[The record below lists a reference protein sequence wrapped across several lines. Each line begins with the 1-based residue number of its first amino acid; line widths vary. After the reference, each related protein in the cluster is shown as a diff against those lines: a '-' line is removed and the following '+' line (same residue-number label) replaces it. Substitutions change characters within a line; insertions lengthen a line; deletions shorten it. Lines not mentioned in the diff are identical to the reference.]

1 MASLEKEILNLTD
14 ADSDLVAV
22 IARLVQKRGKIHKV
36 PQFRAAA
43 RMIKKAAVVMAKAER
58 EFR

>member
-14 ADSDLVAV
+14 ANSDLVAAV
-22 IARLVQKRGKIHKV
+22 SRLVQKRGKIHKV
-36 PQFRAAA
+36 PQFRTAA
-43 RMIKKAAVVMAKAER
+43 RMIKKAAIVMAKAER